1 LLCLG
6 FWCFAGV
13 LLRFIFLFFGQPCC
27 LPLLALFCCCV
38 LCLLCT
44 LFGSQ
49 NISYV
54 YVSVYNIIHL

>member
-1 LLCLG
+1 
-6 FWCFAGV
+6 
-13 LLRFIFLFFGQPCC
+13 

-49 NISYV
+49 SISYV